1 MDGLRAGIKNELLLM
16 LYRKKTLMF
25 FIISAFIPLLLVLL
39 FQSLH
44 LRINVISIDGLHLL

>member
-16 LYRKKTLMF
+16 FYRKKTLMF

-39 FQSLH
+39 FQALH